1 MKLNQ
6 YKGLEV
12 VKSVQIVT
20 DAMVMEQLEEVRKEN
35 QKTIIITDR
44 AAELGDEVILDYAG
58 FVGEHQFDG
67 GTAEMQSLV
76 LGSGMFIPGF
86 EEQLVGA
93 AIGAEVDVN
102 VTFPE
107 QYHAPDLAGQ
117 AAVFRCK
124 IHEIHSKELY
134 PMDDTF
140 AQGVAGL
147 ATLDEMKAVLK
158 KNMEEYAE
166 QMADSQVN
174 DSLLEALVAQCEEV
188 EISDEMMNAEI
199 ESAVAR
205 ISQQMAQQ
213 GIPMEAYLQFY
224 GKTMEEFRQ
233 DLRPQAENSLK
244 ARLALEEVARLE
256 GITVT
261 DEELEAEVELMARE
275 FGISAEQLKTLM
287 GEGIA
292 LENLRK
298 DTVVKKTVKVLL
310 DSAVITVEQM

>member
-6 YKGLEV
+6 YKGLEI

-20 DAMVMEQLEEVRKEN
+20 DEMVMEQLEEVRKQN
-35 QKTIIITDR
+35 QKTITITDR

-58 FVGEHQFDG
+58 FVGDNQFEG
-67 GTAEMQSLV
+67 GTAEMQTLV

-124 IHEIHSKELY
+124 IHEIHAKELY

-140 AQGVAGL
+140 TQGVAGL

-158 KNMEEYAE
+158 KNMEEYAQ
-166 QMADSQVN
+166 QMADNQVN

-188 EISDEMMNAEI
+188 EITEEMMNAEL
-199 ESAVAR
+199 ETAVAR
-205 ISQQMAQQ
+205 ITQQMAQQ

-244 ARLALEEVARLE
+244 ARLALEEVSRLE

-275 FGISAEQLKTLM
+275 FGISVDQLKTLM
-287 GEGIA
+287 GQGTAMET
-292 LENLRK
+292 LRK
-298 DTVVKKTVKVLL
+298 ETVIKKTVKVLL
-310 DSAVITVEQM
+310 DNAVITVENI

>member
-12 VKSVQIVT
+12 VKTIQIVT
-20 DAMVMEQLEEVRKEN
+20 DEMVMQQLEEVRKQN
-35 QKTIIITDR
+35 QKTIVITDR

-124 IHEIHSKELY
+124 IHEIHSKEMY

-147 ATLDEMKAVLK
+147 ATLEEMKDVLK
-158 KNMEEYAE
+158 KNMVEYSE
-166 QMADSQVN
+166 QMAASQLN
-174 DSLLEALVAQCEEV
+174 DKVLEALVAQCEEV
-188 EISDEMMNAEI
+188 EIPEEMMAAEV

-224 GKTMEEFRQ
+224 GKTMEEFRK

-244 ARLALEEVARLE
+244 ARLALEEIARLE
-256 GITVT
+256 NITVS
-261 DEELEAEVELMARE
+261 DEELAVELELMARE
-275 FGISAEQLKTLM
+275 FGLEVEQLKTLM

-292 LENLRK
+292 MENLRK
-298 DTVVKKTVKVLL
+298 DSVVKKTVKVLL
-310 DSAVITVEQM
+310 DNAVITVEEM

>member
-1 MKLNQ
+1 MKLNK

-12 VKSVQIVT
+12 LKTVQTVT
-20 DAMVMEQLEEVRKEN
+20 DDMVMQQMEEVRKQN

-44 AAELGDEVILDYAG
+44 AAEMGDEVILDYAG

-67 GTAEMQSLV
+67 GTAEKQTLV

-93 AIGAEVDVN
+93 AIGADVDVN

-107 QYHAPDLAGQ
+107 QYHAPDLAGKE
-117 AAVFRCK
+117 AVFRCK
-124 IHEIHSKELY
+124 IHEIHAKEMY

-147 ATLDEMKAVLK
+147 ATLEEMKAVLK

-166 QMADSQVN
+166 NMAQSQVN
-174 DSLLEALVAQCEEV
+174 DRLLEALVAETQDV
-188 EISDEMMNAEI
+188 EITEAMMATEL

-224 GKTMEEFRQ
+224 GKTMDEFRQ

-244 ARLALEEVARLE
+244 ARLALEEVSRLE
-256 GITVT
+256 NVTVS
-261 DEELEAEVELMARE
+261 DEELEVEVQLMARE
-275 FGISAEQLKTLM
+275 FGISVEQLKTLM
-287 GEGIA
+287 GEGVA

-310 DSAVITVEQM
+310 DNAVITVEQA

>member
-12 VKSVQIVT
+12 VKTVQIVT
-20 DAMVMEQLEEVRKEN
+20 DEMVMEQLEEVRKQN

-44 AAELGDEVILDYAG
+44 AAQLGDEVILDYAG

-67 GTAEMQSLV
+67 GTAQMQSLV

-107 QYHAPDLAGQ
+107 QYHAPELAGQ

-124 IHEIHSKELY
+124 IHEIHAKEMY
-134 PMDDTF
+134 PMDDTL

-147 ATLDEMKAVLK
+147 ATLEEMKAVLK

-166 QMADSQVN
+166 QMADSQLN
-174 DSLLEALVAQCEEV
+174 DHLLEALVAQCEDV
-188 EISDEMMNAEI
+188 EITEEMMNAE
-199 ESAVAR
+199 
-205 ISQQMAQQ
+205 
-213 GIPMEAYLQFY
+213 
-224 GKTMEEFRQ
+224 
-233 DLRPQAENSLK
+233 
-244 ARLALEEVARLE
+244 
-256 GITVT
+256 
-261 DEELEAEVELMARE
+261 LEARHN
-275 FGISAEQLKTLM
+275 AE
-287 GEGIA
+287 
-292 LENLRK
+292 
-298 DTVVKKTVKVLL
+298 
-310 DSAVITVEQM
+310 

>member
-12 VKSVQIVT
+12 VKTVQIVT
-20 DAMVMEQLEEVRKEN
+20 DEMVMEQLEEVRKQN

-44 AAELGDEVILDYAG
+44 AAQLGDEVILDYAG

-67 GTAEMQSLV
+67 GTAQMQSLV

-124 IHEIHSKELY
+124 IHEIHAKEMY
-134 PMDDTF
+134 PMDDTL

-147 ATLDEMKAVLK
+147 ATLEERKAVLK

-166 QMADSQVN
+166 QMADSQLN
-174 DSLLEALVAQCEEV
+174 DHLLEALVAQCEDV
-188 EISDEMMNAEI
+188 EITEEMMNAEL
-199 ESAVAR
+199 EAAVAR
-205 ISQQMAQQ
+205 ITQQMAQQ
-213 GIPMEAYLQFY
+213 GIPMDAYLQFY

-233 DLRPQAENSLK
+233 DLRPQAENSIK
-244 ARLALEEVARLE
+244 ARLALEEVSRLE
-256 GITVT
+256 NIAVS

-275 FGISAEQLKTLM
+275 FGISVEQLKTLM
-287 GEGIA
+287 GQGTA
-292 LENLRK
+292 MDTLRK
-298 DTVVKKTVKVLL
+298 ETVIKKTVKVLL
-310 DSAVITVEQM
+310 DNAVITVEKM

>member
-20 DAMVMEQLEEVRKEN
+20 DAMVMEQLEEVRKQN

-166 QMADSQVN
+166 QMADNQVN

>member
-6 YKGLEV
+6 YKGLEI
-12 VKSVQIVT
+12 VKTVQIVT

-124 IHEIHSKELY
+124 IHEIHAKELY

-147 ATLDEMKAVLK
+147 TTLDEMKAVLK

-174 DSLLEALVAQCEEV
+174 DRLLEALVAQCEEV
-188 EISDEMMNAEI
+188 EIGEEMMNAEI

-298 DTVVKKTVKVLL
+298 DTVVKKTVKLLL

>member
-12 VKSVQIVT
+12 IKSVQIVT
-20 DAMVMEQLEEVRKEN
+20 DAMVMEQLEEVRKQN

-124 IHEIHSKELY
+124 IHEIHAKELY

-174 DSLLEALVAQCEEV
+174 DRLLEALVAQCEEV
-188 EISDEMMNAEI
+188 EIGEEMMNAEI

>member
-12 VKSVQIVT
+12 VKTVQIVT
-20 DAMVMEQLEEVRKEN
+20 DEMVMEQLEEVRKQN

-44 AAELGDEVILDYAG
+44 AAQLGDEVILDYAG

-67 GTAEMQSLV
+67 GTAQMQSLV

-124 IHEIHSKELY
+124 IHEIHAKEMY

-140 AQGVAGL
+140 AQDVAGL

-166 QMADSQVN
+166 QMAASQVN

-188 EISDEMMNAEI
+188 EITEDMMNAEL

-256 GITVT
+256 NVTVS
-261 DEELEAEVELMARE
+261 DEELEVEVELMARE

-287 GEGIA
+287 GEGVA

-310 DSAVITVEQM
+310 DSAVVTVEQM

>member
-20 DAMVMEQLEEVRKEN
+20 DAMVMEQLEEVRKQN

-174 DSLLEALVAQCEEV
+174 DRLLEALVAQCEEV
-188 EISDEMMNAEI
+188 EIGEEMMNAEI

>member
-124 IHEIHSKELY
+124 IHEIHAKELY

-147 ATLDEMKAVLK
+147 TTLDEMKAVLK

-174 DSLLEALVAQCEEV
+174 DRLLEALVAQCEEV
-188 EISDEMMNAEI
+188 EIGEEMMNAEI

>member
-1 MKLNQ
+1 MSEAAKQQKQIIIDEIKAKLDGAQSAVLIDYMGTTVDEANAMRKSLREEGIDYSVYKNTLMKRAVEGTEFEALAEAM
-6 YKGLEV
+6 KGPSAIAIS
-12 VKSVQIVT
+12 KT
-20 DAMVMEQLEEVRKEN
+20 DA
-35 QKTIIITDR
+35 
-44 AAELGDEVILDYAG
+44 
-58 FVGEHQFDG
+58 
-67 GTAEMQSLV
+67 TA
-76 LGSGMFIPGF
+76 P
-86 EEQLVGA
+86 A
-93 AIGAEVDVN
+93 
-102 VTFPE
+102 
-107 QYHAPDLAGQ
+107 
-117 AAVFRCK
+117 R
-124 IHEIHSKELY
+124 
-134 PMDDTF
+134 
-140 AQGVAGL
+140 
-147 ATLDEMKAVLK
+147 VLK

>member
-12 VKSVQIVT
+12 VKTVQIVT
-20 DAMVMEQLEEVRKEN
+20 DEMVMEQMEEVRKQN

-58 FVGEHQFDG
+58 FVGEHQFEG
-67 GTAEMQSLV
+67 GTAQMQSLV

-107 QYHAPDLAGQ
+107 QYHAPELAGQ

-124 IHEIHSKELY
+124 IHEIHAKEMY
-134 PMDDTF
+134 PMDDTL

-147 ATLDEMKAVLK
+147 ATLEEMKAVLK

-166 QMADSQVN
+166 QMADSQLN
-174 DSLLEALVAQCEEV
+174 DHLLEALVAQCEDV
-188 EISDEMMNAEI
+188 EITEEMMNAEL
-199 ESAVAR
+199 EAAVAR
-205 ISQQMAQQ
+205 ITQQMAQQ

-233 DLRPQAENSLK
+233 DLRPQAENSIK
-244 ARLALEEVARLE
+244 ARLALEEVSRLE
-256 GITVT
+256 NIAVS

-275 FGISAEQLKTLM
+275 FGISVEQLKTLM
-287 GEGIA
+287 GQGTA
-292 LENLRK
+292 MDTLRK
-298 DTVVKKTVKVLL
+298 ETVIKKTVKVLL
-310 DSAVITVEQM
+310 DNAVITVEKM

>member
-1 MKLNQ
+1 
-6 YKGLEV
+6 
-12 VKSVQIVT
+12 
-20 DAMVMEQLEEVRKEN
+20 
-35 QKTIIITDR
+35 
-44 AAELGDEVILDYAG
+44 
-58 FVGEHQFDG
+58 
-67 GTAEMQSLV
+67 
-76 LGSGMFIPGF
+76 
-86 EEQLVGA
+86 
-93 AIGAEVDVN
+93 
-102 VTFPE
+102 
-107 QYHAPDLAGQ
+107 
-117 AAVFRCK
+117 
-124 IHEIHSKELY
+124 
-134 PMDDTF
+134 MDDTF

-147 ATLDEMKAVLK
+147 ATLDEMKDVLK

-166 QMADSQVN
+166 QMAASQVN
-174 DSLLEALVAQCEEV
+174 DSLLEALVAQCEDV
-188 EISDEMMNAEI
+188 EISEEMMNAEL

-256 GITVT
+256 NVTVS
-261 DEELEAEVELMARE
+261 DEELEVEVELMARE

-287 GEGIA
+287 GEGVA

-310 DSAVITVEQM
+310 DSAVITVEQI

>member
-1 MKLNQ
+1 MKLNK

-12 VKSVQIVT
+12 IKTVQTVT
-20 DAMVMEQLEEVRKEN
+20 DEMVMQQLEEVRKQN
-35 QKTIIITDR
+35 QKTIVITDR

-67 GTAEMQSLV
+67 GTAEMQTLV

-93 AIGAEVDVN
+93 AIGADVDVN

-107 QYHAPDLAGQ
+107 QYHAPDLAGKE
-117 AAVFRCK
+117 AVFRCK
-124 IHEIHSKELY
+124 IHEIHAKEMY

-147 ATLDEMKAVLK
+147 ATLEEMKAVLK

-166 QMADSQVN
+166 NMAQSQLN
-174 DSLLEALVAQCEEV
+174 DRLLEALVAQCEEV
-188 EISDEMMNAEI
+188 EITEEMMNVEL
-199 ESAVAR
+199 EGAVAR

-224 GKTMEEFRQ
+224 GKTMEDFRQ
-233 DLRPQAENSLK
+233 DLRPQAENSIK

-256 GITVT
+256 NVIVS
-261 DEELEAEVELMARE
+261 DEELAVEVELMARE
-275 FGISAEQLKTLM
+275 FGIGVDQLKTLM
-287 GEGIA
+287 GEGVA

-298 DTVVKKTVKVLL
+298 DTVVKKTAKVLL
-310 DSAVITVEQM
+310 DNAVITVE

>member
-1 MKLNQ
+1 MKLNK

-12 VKSVQIVT
+12 VKTVQPVT
-20 DAMVMEQLEEVRKEN
+20 DEMVMQQLEEVRKQN

-67 GTAEMQSLV
+67 GTAQMQSLV

-93 AIGAEVDVN
+93 AIGADVDVH

-107 QYHAPDLAGQ
+107 QYHAPDLAGKE
-117 AAVFRCK
+117 AVFRCK
-124 IHEIHSKELY
+124 IHEIHAKEMY

-147 ATLDEMKAVLK
+147 ATLEEMKAVLK
-158 KNMEEYAE
+158 QNMEEYAE
-166 QMADSQVN
+166 NMATSQMNVR
-174 DSLLEALVAQCEEV
+174 LLEALVAQCEDV
-188 EISDEMMNAEI
+188 EITEEMMNAEL

-213 GIPMEAYLQFY
+213 GIPMDAYLQFY
-224 GKTMEEFRQ
+224 GKTMEQFRD
-233 DLRPQAENSLK
+233 DLRPQAENSIK
-244 ARLALEEVARLE
+244 ARLALEEVSRLE
-256 GITVT
+256 NVTVS
-261 DEELEAEVELMARE
+261 DEELEAEVQLMARE
-275 FGISAEQLKTLM
+275 FGISVEQLKSLM
-287 GEGIA
+287 GEGVA

>member
-44 AAELGDEVILDYAG
+44 VAELGDEVILDYAG

-124 IHEIHSKELY
+124 IHEIHAKELY

-158 KNMEEYAE
+158 KNMEEHAQ

-174 DSLLEALVAQCEEV
+174 DRLLEALVAQCEEV
-188 EISDEMMNAEI
+188 ETSDEMMNAEI

>member
-12 VKSVQIVT
+12 VKTVQIVT
-20 DAMVMEQLEEVRKEN
+20 DAMVMEQLEEVRKQN

-188 EISDEMMNAEI
+188 EIGEEMMNAEI

>member
-20 DAMVMEQLEEVRKEN
+20 DAMVMEQLEEVRKQN

-124 IHEIHSKELY
+124 IHEIHAKELY

-166 QMADSQVN
+166 QMADNQVN
-174 DSLLEALVAQCEEV
+174 DRLLEALVAQCEEV
-188 EISDEMMNAEI
+188 EIGEEMMNAEI

-256 GITVT
+256 GITVS

>member
-124 IHEIHSKELY
+124 IHEIHAKELY

-158 KNMEEYAE
+158 KNMEEYAQ
-166 QMADSQVN
+166 QMADNQVN
-174 DSLLEALVAQCEEV
+174 DRLLEALVAQCEEV
-188 EISDEMMNAEI
+188 EISEEMMNAEI

>member
-1 MKLNQ
+1 MKMNQ

-20 DAMVMEQLEEVRKEN
+20 DAMVMEQLEEVRKQN

-174 DSLLEALVAQCEEV
+174 DRLLEALVAQCEEV
-188 EISDEMMNAEI
+188 EIGEEMMNAEI

>member
-1 MKLNQ
+1 
-6 YKGLEV
+6 
-12 VKSVQIVT
+12 
-20 DAMVMEQLEEVRKEN
+20 
-35 QKTIIITDR
+35 
-44 AAELGDEVILDYAG
+44 
-58 FVGEHQFDG
+58 
-67 GTAEMQSLV
+67 

-93 AIGAEVDVN
+93 AIGADVDVN

-107 QYHAPDLAGQ
+107 QYHAPDLAGKE
-117 AAVFRCK
+117 AVFRCK
-124 IHEIHSKELY
+124 IHEIHAKEMY

-147 ATLDEMKAVLK
+147 ATLEEMKAVLK

-166 QMADSQVN
+166 NMAQSQVN
-174 DSLLEALVAQCEEV
+174 DRLLEALVAETQDV
-188 EISDEMMNAEI
+188 EITEAMMAAEL

-224 GKTMEEFRQ
+224 GKTMDEFRQ

-244 ARLALEEVARLE
+244 ARLALEEVSRLE
-256 GITVT
+256 NVTVS
-261 DEELEAEVELMARE
+261 DEELEVEVQLMARE
-275 FGISAEQLKTLM
+275 FGISVEQLKTLM
-287 GEGIA
+287 GEGVA

-310 DSAVITVEQM
+310 DNAVITVEQA